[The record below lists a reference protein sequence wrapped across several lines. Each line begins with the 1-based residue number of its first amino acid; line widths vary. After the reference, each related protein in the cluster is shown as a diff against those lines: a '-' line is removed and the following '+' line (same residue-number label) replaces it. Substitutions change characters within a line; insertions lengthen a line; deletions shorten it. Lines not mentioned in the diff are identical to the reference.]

1 MGTHC
6 GHQWHGLL
14 LMEFRVIIAGGR
26 DFSDYSLLRRKC
38 DVFFR
43 QKTPSA
49 ILSGMARGADSLG
62 VQYANEKGIPVQKY
76 PADWNKY
83 GRRAGMVRNRQ
94 MLEDADALVA
104 FWDGASRGTAN
115 MITIAKE
122 AGIPVRVV
130 SY

>member
-1 MGTHC
+1 M
-6 GHQWHGLL
+6 L
-14 LMEFRVIIAGGR
+14 FR
-26 DFSDYSLLRRKC
+26 SP
-38 DVFFR
+38 
-43 QKTPSA
+43 TA

-62 VQYANEKGIPVQKY
+62 VQYAAEKGILVQKY

-104 FWDGASRGTAN
+104 FWDGVSHGTAN